1 MDNHTHILT
10 IDIGGSGIKA
20 TVLDQHAHM
29 VVPRKRMDTPVNSSP
44 EKVLETIIELV
55 ADFPEYTCISVGFP
69 GYVKNGVIVTAP
81 NLGSKQWKG
90 VPLAARIANAL
101 NKPVRLVND
110 ADLLGLGVIDGEGL
124 ELMIT
129 LGTGLGTAFYMDGH
143 LLPHLELA
151 HHPLKDGKDYD
162 EYIGK
167 AQLKKK
173 GKKVWNRRMEKVL
186 EIMQTVFNYDM
197 LFIGGGS
204 AKHLDMDLDDNIR
217 IVSNHDGIKGGV
229 NLWRIEEDDLCVR
242 TVTPESN
249 TVENN

>member
-1 MDNHTHILT
+1 MDDQPHILT

-29 VVPRKRMDTPVNSSP
+29 VVPRHRLDTPDHSSP
-44 EKVLETIIELV
+44 AKVMETIIEV
-55 ADFPEYTCISVGFP
+55 VKDFPPYSRISVGFP
-69 GYVKNGVIVTAP
+69 GYVKNGIISTAP
-81 NLGSKQWKG
+81 NLGTPQWKG
-90 VPLAARIANAL
+90 VPLAAMIADAL
-101 NKPVRLVND
+101 QKPVRLVND

-129 LGTGLGTAFYMDGH
+129 LGTGLGTALYMDGH

-151 HHPLKDGKDYD
+151 HHPLKEGKDYD
-162 EYIGK
+162 QYIGK

-173 GKKVWNRRMEKVL
+173 GKKIWNRRMERVL
-186 EIMQTVFNYDM
+186 DILQTVFNYDM

-204 AKHLDMDLDDNIR
+204 AKHLDIDLEENIR

-229 NLWRIEEDDLCVR
+229 NLWKIEEDDLCVR
-242 TVTPESN
+242 TVLPESN
-249 TVENN
+249 RVVK

>member
-1 MDNHTHILT
+1 MDNQPHILT

-29 VVPRKRMDTPVNSSP
+29 VVPRKRLDTPAESTPEQVMDTIS
-44 EKVLETIIELV
+44 ELV
-55 ADFPEYTCISVGFP
+55 ADFPPYSRISVGFP

-81 NLGSKQWKG
+81 NLGSHQWKG
-90 VPLAARIANAL
+90 VPLASMIADTL
-101 NKPVRLVND
+101 QKPVRLVND

-129 LGTGLGTAFYMDGH
+129 LGTGLGTALYLDGH

-151 HHPLKDGKDYD
+151 HHPLKDDKDYD
-162 EYIGK
+162 QYIGK

-173 GKKVWNRRMEKVL
+173 GKKVWNKRMHKVL
-186 EIMQTVFNYDM
+186 DILQTVFNYDM
-197 LFIGGGS
+197 LYIGGGS
-204 AKHLDMDLDDNIR
+204 SKHLEIDLEDNIR

-229 NLWRIEEDDLCVR
+229 NLWKIEEDDLCVR
-242 TVTPESN
+242 TILPESSR
-249 TVENN
+249 VEK

>member
-1 MDNHTHILT
+1 MDNLPHILT

-29 VVPRKRMDTPVNSSP
+29 VVPRKRLDTPDHSSP
-44 EKVLETIIELV
+44 DKVMETIIELV
-55 ADFPEYTCISVGFP
+55 EDFPPYEKVSVGFP
-69 GYVKNGVIVTAP
+69 GFVKNGVIITAP
-81 NLGSKQWKG
+81 NLGTEQWNG
-90 VPLAARIANAL
+90 VPLAAMIADAL
-101 NKPVRLVND
+101 KKPVRLVND

-129 LGTGLGTAFYMDGH
+129 LGTGLGTALYMDGH
-143 LLPHLELA
+143 LLPHLEFA

-162 EYIGK
+162 QYIGK

-173 GKKVWNRRMEKVL
+173 GKKVWNKRMERVL
-186 EIMQTVFNYDM
+186 DILQTVFNYDM

-204 AKHLDMDLDDNIR
+204 AKHLDLDLDENVR

-229 NLWRIEEDDLCVR
+229 NLWKIEEDDLCVR
-242 TVTPESN
+242 TVRPESDR
-249 TVENN
+249 VEK